1 MAVSPNALAAMAEK
15 SGMEAVMKPSND
27 ASLHTLPP
35 VLDVRSPEQAA
46 ILGEAYANERQ
57 SVLAALRELSGM
69 GFDDR
74 RKREATALAAM
85 AVLPGH
91 ELMERAPREVLRLRA
106 ALFLT
111 SCHEHRRN

>member
-1 MAVSPNALAAMAEK
+1 MAAFPNGPARTAEK
-15 SGMEAVMKPSND
+15 SGKETVMKPSN
-27 ASLHTLPP
+27 AAYPHTLPS

-57 SVLAALRELSGM
+57 GVLAALRELSGM

-85 AVLPGH
+85 VTLPGH
-91 ELMERAPREVLRLRA
+91 ELMDRAPREVLRLRA

>member
-1 MAVSPNALAAMAEK
+1 MAASPNALAAMAEK
-15 SGMEAVMKPSND
+15 SGMEAVMKPSN
-27 ASLHTLPP
+27 AATLHALPP